1 VRLRPEQLAARL
13 REGLLPVYLIA
24 GDEPF
29 QLEEAA
35 ASVREA
41 AKAAGHTSREVF
53 WAEAGFDWP
62 RLAGAA
68 DSLSLFAERRLVELR
83 LPSGKPGAEGGK
95 VLAAWCENP
104 PPDTLLLIIAGKLDK
119 AQQNSKWFKAVDKV
133 GAVVQVWPVEAAALP
148 AWIARR
154 MQARGM
160 QPTPEAVALLAERVE
175 GNLLA
180 ADQELEKL
188 RLLTG
193 GGPVDADQVAAAVSD
208 SARYDVFGLVD
219 AALAGDAARA
229 ARMLFGLRG
238 EGVAANLVLWALT
251 RELRAL
257 AAMSRALAAGQPQAA
272 VFKAHRVWDKRKGP
286 VQAALRRHPARRW
299 QALLWQAGELERVVK
314 GQASGSPWEELLQL
328 TLKIAGRPLFRA
340 AG

>member
-1 VRLRPEQLAARL
+1 MAS
-13 REGLLPVYLIA
+13 A
-24 GDEPF
+24 G
-29 QLEEAA
+29 
-35 ASVREA
+35 
-41 AKAAGHTSREVF
+41 
-53 WAEAGFDWP
+53 
-62 RLAGAA
+62 
-68 DSLSLFAERRLVELR
+68 ERRLVELR

-119 AQQNSKWFKAVDKV
+119 AQQSSRWFKAIDVA
-133 GAVVQVWPVEAAALP
+133 GAVIQVWPVEAAALP

-154 MQARGM
+154 MQARDM